1 MEIQKQILL
10 FFASIHNSFLN
21 LVGQAFTVMGEEL
34 VLISFSVFIFWCVD
48 KKKGFGIVMSIVN
61 SLCVMGIA
69 KAIVRFPRPWTVIEG
84 LATVRQ
90 QTATGYSFPSGH
102 TTGAAAAYSATA
114 VAFRKRWISIICA
127 ALILLV
133 GISRMYLCVH
143 WPLDVVGGVMI
154 GCGMTFMFIS
164 VFRTAYDDK
173 KRCCKILI
181 WLGVAA
187 TLASLVMSILVLAG
201 VLDPIAFEDLS
212 ITFAIYGG
220 MAFGLSIERKVF
232 DFRVE
237 KGNWGIKLLR
247 YAFGMIIIVLL
258 LVLLKKALV
267 VMGIYNIATRSLRYF
282 CIGMW
287 ACVYPILG
295 RSMGLF
301 KGGKDVA
308 TAGKLEKVARR

>member
-10 FFASIHNSFLN
+10 FFSGIHNGFLN
-21 LVGQAFTVMGEEL
+21 LLGQAFTVFGEEL
-34 VLISFSVFIFWCVD
+34 VLITISVFIFWCID

-69 KAIVRFPRPWTVIEG
+69 KAIVRFPRPWTVIDG
-84 LATVRQ
+84 LDTVRQ

-102 TTGAAAAYSATA
+102 TTGAAAAYSAMA
-114 VAFRKRWISIICA
+114 LAFRKRWLSVVCAVIIA
-127 ALILLV
+127 LV

-143 WPLDVVGGVMI
+143 WPLDVVGGLLI
-154 GCGMTFMFIS
+154 GCFMPFMFIS

-173 KRCCKILI
+173 KRCCTILV
-181 WLGVAA
+181 WLGIAASVA
-187 TLASLVMSILVLAG
+187 SFVMSVLILAG
-201 VLDPIAFEDLS
+201 YLDPVAFEDLS

-220 MAFGLSIERKVF
+220 MSLGLALERRVF

-247 YAFGMIIIVLL
+247 FAFGMIIVVLL
-258 LVLLKKALV
+258 LVLVKKALAA
-267 VMGIYNIATRSLRYF
+267 MNIYNIATRSFRYF
-282 CIGMW
+282 LIGFW

-301 KGGKDVA
+301 KGGKDVSS
-308 TAGKLEKVARR
+308 TRSMEKKSVQ